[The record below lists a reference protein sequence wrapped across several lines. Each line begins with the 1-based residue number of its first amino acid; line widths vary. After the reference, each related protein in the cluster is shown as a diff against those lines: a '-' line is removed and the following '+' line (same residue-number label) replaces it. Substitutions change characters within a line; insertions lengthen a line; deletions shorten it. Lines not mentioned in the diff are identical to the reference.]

1 VLGFV
6 VCPLIFFDNYSEIG
20 LLLELANV
28 GDLGFSLKL
37 DKGFRNLPQLEPT
50 FA

>member
-6 VCPLIFFDNYSEIG
+6 ACPLIFFDNYSEIG
-20 LLLELANV
+20 LLLELVNV
-28 GDLGFSLKL
+28 GDLGFSLKP
-37 DKGFRNLPQLEPT
+37 DKGYRNLLQIEPT